1 MLWQPHCLS
10 QQANDALFDMLT
22 LHASPSTMHFHYPT
36 KYMICNVMTV
46 MLVILF
52 AVQIMTSSPWSSPP
66 RQQHTTTP
74 APTPTDQDHTAQEH
88 LLCNANPT
96 AGRPYAS
103 RGVSPPAGIRPELAA
118 VAALAQPA
126 VCTKSAVQRTYE
138 KLKYAA
144 QPRQS
149 NKQHKYRRVF
159 PQTGKRQ

>member
-1 MLWQPHCLS
+1 MHAPS
-10 QQANDALFDMLT
+10 NADRGTAAAAPALQHIMATELDN
-22 LHASPSTMHFHYPT
+22 AAKSCIIMHT
-36 KYMICNVMTV
+36 S
-46 MLVILF
+46 F
-52 AVQIMTSSPWSSPP
+52 AVTPLLSPAKIMTSSPWSSPP